1 MAHLKKK
8 KKKKKIWKNCDVDEM
23 GTNSDRKNVNQH
35 KYARVLR
42 LLLFY
47 WSKNNMEPLL
57 NEIANNAA

>member
-1 MAHLKKK
+1 
-8 KKKKKIWKNCDVDEM
+8 M

-42 LLLFY
+42 LLLFN